1 MSGADRDRLLD
12 LLGALPAASP
22 TAASAERLRARCHA
36 ALAQPLHVTE
46 SSGLKAVGSKGL
58 LLSVCL
64 LYLAAAFA
72 EAVKF
77 LSVGP

>member
-1 MSGADRDRLLD
+1 MNGVERDRLFD

-22 TAASAERLRARCHA
+22 TAASTERLRARCHT
-36 ALAQPLHVTE
+36 ALTQPLHVTE
-46 SSGLKAVGSKGL
+46 SSGLKAAGIKGL
-58 LLSVCL
+58 LLSGCV

-77 LSVGP
+77 LALRP